1 MHKRNLGIIEDQAA
15 GLRRIMAGPTPRIIS
30 VISAFN
36 SVCHKEQPR
45 LLSNLAASL
54 SLQDSEVLIMHTG
67 PETREATIQYSL
79 GQTATLIDAAMQK
92 ISMSEL
98 VESSVLRKYENG
110 HYMAKLHHK
119 SRSHP
124 VFDGITHAAL
134 SETFSQLASHYD
146 VILVDAVLNKQH
158 ELPLPLLN
166 QHEMV
171 IHLTQEPE
179 SIKQA
184 YILIKQMCQK
194 LGSRS
199 FGILVSQANS
209 HEAQIVFNNIS
220 EVAMRFMQIELEFI
234 GHVPEDEH
242 ISHATSLGRAVID
255 AFPRAQASLA
265 FKSLAKRLDY
275 KQDLSKMA
283 GQVSFG

>member
-1 MHKRNLGIIEDQAA
+1 MPNTNHGFIEDQAA
-15 GLRRIMAGPTPRIIS
+15 GLRRIMAGPIPRVIT

-36 SVCHKEQPR
+36 SDCHKEQPR

-54 SLQDSEVLIMHTG
+54 TLHGSEVLVLQTG

-79 GQTATLIDAAMQK
+79 NQAPVLIDAAMQK
-92 ISMSEL
+92 TTLAEIMHL
-98 VESSVLRKYENG
+98 CGDRKYENG
-110 HYMAKLHHK
+110 YNIAKLSHK
-119 SRSHP
+119 SRGHS
-124 VFDGITHAAL
+124 VFDGITQTAL
-134 SETFSQLASHYD
+134 NQTFSQLASHYD
-146 VILVDAVLNKQH
+146 VILVDAVLNKHH
-158 ELPLPLLN
+158 ELPLPILS
-166 QHEMV
+166 QHEIV
-171 IHLTQEPE
+171 IHLTQEAE

-184 YILIKQMCQK
+184 YILIKQMHQK
-194 LGSRS
+194 IGHRS

-209 HEAQIVFNNIS
+209 TEAQVVFNNIS
-220 EVAMRFMQIELEFI
+220 EVALRFMQIELEFI
-234 GHVPEDEH
+234 GNVPEDEH

-283 GQVSFG
+283 GQVSFS